1 MLNLFKGA
9 KKERVSVG
17 LDIGSFAIKAVKL
30 RFSGDNVELADFAYE
45 TSEIDP
51 VQTLKRIR
59 DHLGVDT
66 VNISVSGSSTVIR
79 YVSFPKMNEAEL
91 AQALKFEAQK
101 HIPFAVTD
109 VNLDGF
115 ILKDNLP
122 DNKMLVLIAAVKKE
136 VISQRLKYILDSGFK
151 TSVADIDALALV
163 NSFNFNYPQGETP
176 NHKASALLNI
186 GASISNLTILENGQ
200 PCLSRDMHFGG
211 NNFTQKI
218 ADILAIDFKAAEAL
232 KNKPDSSNTNKIA
245 AGVDLVLT
253 NLATEIRTSFDF
265 HESQSASS
273 VDKIYLSGGG
283 GQFSGL
289 KDMLANI
296 LGMEIESWDPLKKID
311 VSPQLDLQKLKE
323 VVGQLAVAL
332 GLGLR

>member
-1 MLNLFKGA
+1 MLNLFKGV
-9 KKERVSVG
+9 KKERVTVG
-17 LDIGSFAIKAVKL
+17 LDIGSFAIKVVKL

-45 TSEIDP
+45 ISEIDP
-51 VQTLKRIR
+51 VQALKRIR

-66 VNISVSGSSTVIR
+66 VNISVSGPSTVIR

-101 HIPFAVTD
+101 HIPFAVPD

-136 VISQRLKYILDSGFK
+136 AISQRLKYIVDAGFK
-151 TSVADIDALALV
+151 TCLADIDALAIV
-163 NSFNFNYPQGETP
+163 NSFNFNYPHEEAAD
-176 NHKASALLNI
+176 HKATALLNI
-186 GASISNLTILENGQ
+186 GASITNLTILESGQ
-200 PCLSRDMHFGG
+200 PRLSRDMHFGG

-218 ADILAIDFKAAEAL
+218 ADILAIDFKAAEAI
-232 KNKPDSSNTNKIA
+232 KNKPDSSSANKISA
-245 AGVDLVLT
+245 AVDSVLT

-273 VDKIYLSGGG
+273 VAKIYLSGGC
-283 GQFSGL
+283 GQLSGL

-296 LGMEIESWDPLKKID
+296 LGMDIEVWDPLKKIN
-311 VSPQLDLQKLKE
+311 VSPQVNLQRLKE
-323 VVGQLAVAL
+323 VAGQLAVAV